1 MGWGFFRQF
10 PKYAL
15 VIGLIVGSTVL
26 FALWWLFRTPK
37 DSKGQPIPVE
47 DFAPKIAHVEAHWER
62 LVLVDNDLYDIEN
75 GALIF
80 RRWLKDGMPEK
91 LFYDATAKKF
101 LAKYPAGFVRYGAIG
116 AVEAKLFLKDKP
128 AFSDDFQWVLFARE
142 KDIWRAEVNWKELR
156 LVNERKLT
164 SVEQF
169 NDQYFADSIVLRTDK
184 TLLVRVLNKVLHVDL
199 GTGAVQPMDMSLN
212 GISKRISPDSKAVVG
227 VENGRFFFYEVDT
240 NDAKYLPLGRTA
252 LNDYQ
257 WLGNDGGAV
266 IAAMRTVLHFDRAKR
281 TLTEVVAL
289 PFPCNQI
296 GEPSPDGR
304 FVFCANGQNRKGV
317 LVDVTKKTATPVVA
331 GEGVS
336 WVSNDTFA
344 FSREVTDSELRGT
357 WLQTVGQNEGRILP
371 EPYLVHKSGAALLT
385 LKSAGLVVMG
395 TKHGLSKTKPDGTE
409 AVEVVK
415 LAGPQTRALGI
426 EKWSAD

>member
-1 MGWGFFRQF
+1 MRWGFIRQF

-26 FALWWLFRTPK
+26 FALWWFVFRSDRNSIRT
-37 DSKGQPIPVE
+37 IPVE
-47 DFAPKIAHVEAHWER
+47 DLAPKIAHVEAHWER

-80 RRWLKDGMPEK
+80 RRWLKEGMPEK
-91 LFYDATAKKF
+91 LYFDATAKKF
-101 LAKYPAGFVRYGAIG
+101 VAQYQAGFVRYGAIG

-128 AFSDDFQWVLFARE
+128 AFSDDFRWVLFVRE
-142 KDIWRAEVNWKELR
+142 KDIWRADVDWKELR

-169 NDQYFADSIVLRTDK
+169 NDQHFADNIVLRTDK
-184 TLLVRVLNKVLHVDL
+184 TLLVRVLNKVVHVDL

-252 LNDYQ
+252 INDYQ
-257 WLGNDGGAV
+257 WLGNDGGEV
-266 IAAMRTVLHFDRAKR
+266 IAAMRTVLKFDRTKR
-281 TLTEVVAL
+281 TLTEIVTL
-289 PFPCNQI
+289 PFPCNQM

-304 FVFCANGQNRKGV
+304 FVFCANGQSRKGV
-317 LVDVTKKTATPVVA
+317 LVDVTKKTATPVIA

-344 FSREVTDSELRGT
+344 FSREVTDSELRGA
-357 WLQTVGQNEGRILP
+357 WLQTVGQVERRILP
-371 EPYLVHKSGAALLT
+371 EPYLVNKFGTALLS

-395 TKHGLSKTKPDGTE
+395 TKHGLSKMKPDGTE
-409 AVEVVK
+409 AAEVVE

-426 EKWSAD
+426 EKWSAE